1 MTRTFTTLFLAI
13 GLGLGTSVAAELP
26 AGTVINASN
35 IDDMLPQSFD
45 GHVIGDVMPL
55 SMQFLV
61 RNYALQIK
69 LKKIQKQEID
79 PSYYETTA
87 KYSGQVRI
95 DPDTKLL
102 SNYVAGTP
110 FPTIDPDDPLAGYM
124 AMWNSFYYYAVSG
137 PSLDESLSW

>member
-13 GLGLGTSVAAELP
+13 GLGLGTSMAAELP

-61 RNYALQIK
+61 RDYAFQIK
-69 LKKIQKQEID
+69 LKK
-79 PSYYETTA
+79 P
-87 KYSGQVRI
+87 
-95 DPDTKLL
+95 
-102 SNYVAGTP
+102 
-110 FPTIDPDDPLAGYM
+110 
-124 AMWNSFYYYAVSG
+124 
-137 PSLDESLSW
+137 